1 MCETLGV
8 NDATSS
14 PLYDPLVREE
24 IGDDASMSN
33 PFGLYDPLVR
43 KAIGDDASLSF
54 DLPSLNQ
61 VGNQLCAVLC
71 DDRIGTPD
79 VLKAVGIVPESYRD
93 VAHVRVVGASGVNC
107 LSVCRP

>member
-1 MCETLGV
+1 MHHGAPHLQAATLAVKQAIAVCKTLDV

-14 PLYDPLVREE
+14 P
-24 IGDDASMSN
+24 
-33 PFGLYDPLVR
+33 LYDPLVR

-54 DLPSLNQ
+54 DLPSFNQ